1 MPSPSI
7 RLAPPAL
14 AVALLLALLATVLVA
29 TPAAAESRCWADD
42 AGDVDANNTEAD
54 ERLDTVPEIDILAVC
69 ADLNADRLQMTF
81 RVAAPHDPAGNA
93 DWDDTATSLGVEI
106 DVMGEDPENTD
117 RDYTVN
123 MARFQ
128 DQPAGAFPEV
138 RVYKG
143 NDRTA
148 YDPDGDGPQA
158 PCAMAGA
165 FDGLRYTLTLPARCI
180 DNVSS
185 IQLAMY
191 AFHDAQLDDPS
202 AGFYDEVPAFPE
214 YNGPVTTAA
223 DAETPVDRLS
233 GPARVETAIVIS
245 QDDFEEGTADAVVL
259 ARADASPDALAGA
272 PLAVAVNG
280 PLLLTARD
288 SLPTSVEAEIQRVLP
303 DGGRVV
309 LSGGTAAIADSVADR
324 LVELGYEVTR
334 AAGDTRYATSV
345 EVARAAVEN
354 PSVIVVA
361 DGNGFADALVGGALA
376 AEEAGVQVLSNGTQL
391 DQTATDYL
399 AEHPDAEVI
408 AVGQNAVQAVPDAN
422 VQLSGS
428 SSFETAVAV
437 ARERYDNPSGVAIA
451 SGTNFPDGLAGGAH
465 AGRAGIPLLLSWP
478 DVLPDSASTYLS
490 EVTPLDRVVM
500 YGGVAATSYTV
511 ETTAASAL
519 G

>member
-7 RLAPPAL
+7 RLVSPAL
-14 AVALLLALLATVLVA
+14 AVALLLALLTTMLVA
-29 TPAAAESRCWADD
+29 TPAAAESRCWADA
-42 AGDVDANNTEAD
+42 AGDVDDNSTDAD
-54 ERLDTVPEIDILAVC
+54 EALDTVPEIDILAVC
-69 ADLNADRLQMTF
+69 ADLNADRLEMTF

-106 DVMGEDPENTD
+106 DINGEDPENAD

-143 NDRTA
+143 DSRTA
-148 YDPDGDGPQA
+148 YDPDGDGPQGA
-158 PCAMAGA
+158 CAMAGV
-165 FDGLRYTLTLPARCI
+165 FDGLRYKLTVPARCI
-180 DNVSS
+180 DGATN

-191 AFHDAQLDDPS
+191 AFHDAQLDDPA

-214 YNGPVTTAA
+214 YNGPVTTT
-223 DAETPVDRLS
+223 DDVETPVDRLA
-233 GPARVETAIVIS
+233 GPSRVETALAIS
-245 QDDFEEGTADAVVL
+245 QDDFEEGAAGAVVL

-288 SLPTSVEAEIQRVLP
+288 SLPTSVEAEIQRILP

-309 LSGGTAAIADSVADR
+309 LSGGTAAISDAVAEQ
-324 LVELGYEVTR
+324 LTAQGYEVVR

-345 EVARAAVEN
+345 EVARAAVAD

-376 AEEAGVQVLSNGTQL
+376 AEEDGVQVLSNGTQL
-391 DQTATDYL
+391 DDTAAAYL

-408 AVGQNAVQAVPDAN
+408 AVGQNAVQAVPDAD
-422 VQLSGS
+422 VQLSGG
-428 SSFETAVAV
+428 SSFETAVIV
-437 ARERYDNPSGVAIA
+437 ARERYNDPSGVAIA

-478 DVLPDSASTYLS
+478 DVLPDITSTYLS
-490 EVTPLDRVVM
+490 EVTPVDRVVM

-511 ETTAASAL
+511 EATSASAL